1 MAERG
6 YGDRLLCPTSEEVG
20 DDEEVKVQEELAEE
34 SEQLKV
40 AVDPGQPTKKQV
52 EEHRTRGHVP
62 YRSWCRWCNLGRG
75 RSLQHHKKDTPIIP
89 IVGMDYFFLTET
101 GTKTRKELGM
111 SDVELAEARARGDV
125 IKCIII
131 RCLKSKAVFSHVIPV
146 KGVDE
151 DGFVVGLVLNVI
163 EWLG

>member
-52 EEHRTRGHVP
+52 EEHR
-62 YRSWCRWCNLGRG
+62 
-75 RSLQHHKKDTPIIP
+75 
-89 IVGMDYFFLTET
+89 
-101 GTKTRKELGM
+101 
-111 SDVELAEARARGDV
+111 AR
-125 IKCIII
+125 
-131 RCLKSKAVFSHVIPV
+131 
-146 KGVDE
+146 
-151 DGFVVGLVLNVI
+151 
-163 EWLG
+163 